1 MWKGLSPQEGNA
13 NRRRSTGSPHYYRAE
28 DDRAPFINTLLPA
41 AMILAAL
48 QQAGFVDVQH
58 SLRGACLSEYVAR
71 KPT

>member
-1 MWKGLSPQEGNA
+1 MEGAQPSGGYA
-13 NRRRSTGSPHYYRAE
+13 NRHRSTGSSHYYRAE

-48 QQAGFVDVQH
+48 QQAGFVDVQR